1 MDKRK
6 SGAASMAPRKKKVK
20 ISNVAGR
27 IPISAFFKRIVRPTP
42 EAEDAVPAGGNHVE
56 EIDGEEPMDVT
67 ESKSSCSVRMVQG
80 TINFDHANETKL
92 KVLRRVTGFHMLR
105 SRELRGG
112 LPQRQQQQVLRDI
125 LKSFAALG
133 VAPQPVLQPNQWIS
147 CMEFDTDGVI
157 LATGSSN
164 GMIALYDFDEYFH
177 RLLVLRNLQAKPLR
191 QATNDAATHG
201 TFKTVRP
208 IHILNTALEI
218 KRIRW
223 NPMDQDI
230 LACSFTARNEIHL
243 YNLKKFPTQPF
254 RVLKAPTRPSSGYYD
269 FLFTKSRTSNAPCI
283 VGADVDGSIRMWDT
297 HVPSKPVWVVV
308 NSRDVGSITSMCL
321 CAGQQYLICGTDR
334 GWLLIFDTWNIV
346 VPAFGQRPVPKRVAQ
361 YDLLVHLRGSFAN
374 RCWNRFYVV
383 RSSGTDRC
391 KQRDGGVGWG
401 SGVCAARPQHRRHD
415 CLPIAQRLDCCRGC
429 PAPSCAPAPHCPSR
443 RGCRSTCRSFI
454 VRPHYILLRR
464 ARHLAVVE
472 RTEHT
477 NRSVNVEASPVHGVV
492 HVWRGHVYDRICQ
505 RQWPVHDRHAVA
517 TNGD

>member
-361 YDLLVHLRGSFAN
+361 YDLLVHLRAAAPTAANNATAALGGGVVSVQLVPNTAATIACQLLNDWIVVVDALRRHVLQLHTVLRGAVAARHAGPSSSDPTTFSFGEHDTWPSSNGPSTRIEASTWKLHRCMGSFMFGGAMFTTGFASDN
-374 RCWNRFYVV
+374 GLYTI
-383 RSSGTDRC
+383 GT
-391 KQRDGGVGWG
+391 
-401 SGVCAARPQHRRHD
+401 
-415 CLPIAQRLDCCRGC
+415 
-429 PAPSCAPAPHCPSR
+429 
-443 RGCRSTCRSFI
+443 
-454 VRPHYILLRR
+454 
-464 ARHLAVVE
+464 
-472 RTEHT
+472 
-477 NRSVNVEASPVHGVV
+477 
-492 HVWRGHVYDRICQ
+492 
-505 RQWPVHDRHAVA
+505 
-517 TNGD
+517 